1 MPLFRCFIRGENFPG
16 RLAGLRKPVGFYVTR
31 FVEASSAEAA
41 EDIALAALKE
51 EPKLRLPVGL
61 AKSAAAARV
70 YFEEIVEVE
79 PSWRQPESGFTFFE
93 MEN

>member
-31 FVEASSAEAA
+31 FVEATSAEEA
-41 EDIALAALKE
+41 EGIALEALKME
-51 EPKLRLPVGL
+51 RSLRLPVGL
-61 AKSAAAARV
+61 RKSAAAARI

-79 PSWRQPESGFTFFE
+79 SSWRRPKAGFTFFE
-93 MEN
+93 MEH